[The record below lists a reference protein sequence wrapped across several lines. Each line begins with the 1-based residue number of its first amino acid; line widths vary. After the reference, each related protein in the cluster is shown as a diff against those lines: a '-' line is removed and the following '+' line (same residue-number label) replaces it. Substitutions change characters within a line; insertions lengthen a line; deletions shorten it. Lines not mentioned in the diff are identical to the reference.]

1 MKEPKQIA
9 LKWCELLQNM
19 QELDRVELVFTLIR
33 EKDNLKMQEFRQLC
47 ECGIPVID
55 SLRGLC
61 QKDIS
66 EIANWYE
73 LLTDALE
80 RYYMKRTGQIS
91 TWKDEPIEIK

>member
-66 EIANWYE
+66 EIANWIKAGSIGYE

-80 RYYMKRTGQIS
+80 RHYNKLI
-91 TWKDEPIEIK
+91 IKLK